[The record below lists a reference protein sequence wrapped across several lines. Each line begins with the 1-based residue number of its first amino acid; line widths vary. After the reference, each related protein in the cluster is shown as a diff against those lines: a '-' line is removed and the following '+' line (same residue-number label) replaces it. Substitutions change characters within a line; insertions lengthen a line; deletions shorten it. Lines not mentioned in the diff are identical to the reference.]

1 MKILGIDPGTTRIGY
16 GVIDAEGANLKYLS
30 SGLLKITSSDKEK
43 RLLELATEYEML
55 LKKEKPDLVSLE
67 KLYFA
72 KNVKT
77 GMEVAQ
83 SRGVL
88 IFLTKQ
94 NKIPLVEFSP
104 SEVKMNVAGSGNAD
118 KSAVG
123 KMVRLILKTDEIKGP
138 DDVFDA
144 VAIAIA
150 AANNVK
156 ITKLTS

>member
-16 GVIDAEGANLKYLS
+16 GVISAHGSDLQYLS
-30 SGLLKITSSDKEK
+30 SGLLKIISFDKEK
-43 RLLELATEYEML
+43 RLLELATEYESL

-67 KLYFA
+67 KLYFV

-77 GMEVAQ
+77 GLEVAQ
-83 SRGVL
+83 SRGVI

-94 NKIPLVEFSP
+94 NKIPIVEYTP
-104 SEVKMNVAGSGNAD
+104 SEMKLNITGSGNAD
-118 KSAVG
+118 KKAVA

-144 VAIAIA
+144 VAIAIV
-150 AANNVK
+150 AANHAKFNK
-156 ITKLTS
+156 S